1 MKKTKEFI
9 NGFKAKFSD
18 SGVTSP
24 LSSPTVERKTPPAQL
39 TFKSPLPERSV
50 RSPGGSVR
58 SPGGSVRSPGGSIG
72 SPGGSVRSPVRS
84 PERSI
89 LKSPTLKQKDCYSDL
104 EGDSS
109 QREKLLLTFPL
120 ILILP
125 LPLFY

>member
-50 RSPGGSVR
+50 RSPGGSD
-58 SPGGSVRSPGGSIG
+58 RSPGGSIG

-109 QREKLLLTFPL
+109 QREKLLLTFL
-120 ILILP
+120 
-125 LPLFY
+125 

>member
-58 SPGGSVRSPGGSIG
+58 SPGGSVRSPGGSGTSPGGSIG

-109 QREKLLLTFPL
+109 QREKLLLTFL
-120 ILILP
+120 
-125 LPLFY
+125 

>member
-50 RSPGGSVR
+50 RSPGGS
-58 SPGGSVRSPGGSIG
+58 IG
-72 SPGGSVRSPVRS
+72 SPGGSGSPVRS

-109 QREKLLLTFPL
+109 QREKLLLTFL
-120 ILILP
+120 
-125 LPLFY
+125 